1 MDAGQGR
8 KNRVVCNE
16 KIFPPMTKQGCLW
29 FRVLAAACVLG
40 VGGCAA
46 PADNPRAADPPP
58 APAPAAPPPAAT
70 AAPAPAA
77 PEPAKAA
84 PEPAAPPAAA
94 AMGGKELQEL
104 LTARGYKPGPVD
116 GKPGPKTREALK
128 AFQKDA
134 GLPATGVLDAE
145 TSQRLRAAPSK
156 R

>member
-1 MDAGQGR
+1 
-8 KNRVVCNE
+8 
-16 KIFPPMTKQGCLW
+16 MTKQGCQW
-29 FRVLAAACVLG
+29 FRVLAAAWAVG
-40 VGGCAA
+40 VAAGCAA
-46 PADNPRAADPPP
+46 PAENPKAAEPPP
-58 APAPAAPPPAAT
+58 APAPSAPPPPAA
-70 AAPAPAA
+70 AAAPAA
-77 PEPAKAA
+77 PGVEAAKAA

-104 LTARGYKPGPVD
+104 LAARGYKPGPID